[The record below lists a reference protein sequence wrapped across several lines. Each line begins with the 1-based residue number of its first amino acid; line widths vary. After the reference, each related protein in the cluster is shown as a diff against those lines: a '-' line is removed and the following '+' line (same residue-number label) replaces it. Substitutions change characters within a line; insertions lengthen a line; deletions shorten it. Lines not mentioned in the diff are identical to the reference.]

1 MPDPGAHGVPK
12 PGVRGLWLRGGLLVL
27 IVGAAIIAAAV
38 VGLPDVAA
46 LQADI
51 AAAGPAA
58 PVVFVLVYAAV
69 TLAPVPKNVL
79 SAVAGLLF
87 GLAAGIALVFV
98 AAMLGALTAFWLG
111 RVLGRGAV
119 ERLTGARVA
128 RVDKLLARRGV
139 MAVIGVRLIPVLP
152 FTAINYTAGLTAVRR
167 RDYVIGTA
175 VGIVPGTVAYVTLGT
190 YGSEPG
196 SWPFAISAAVL
207 GLLTAAG
214 FIAARRS
221 RSRITPGA
229 TDRTTPRWGGP
240 GGARAVAGRR
250 VGTR

>member
-1 MPDPGAHGVPK
+1 MAE
-12 PGVRGLWLRGGLLVL
+12 PGVRGIWLRGGVL
-27 IVGAAIIAAAV
+27 ILILGAAITAAVV

-58 PVVFVLVYAAV
+58 PVVFVLVYSAV

-87 GLAAGIALVFV
+87 GLVTGIALVFV
-98 AAMLGALTAFWLG
+98 AAMLGALMAFWLG

-119 ERLTGARVA
+119 ERFTGARVA
-128 RVDKLLARRGV
+128 RVDELLARRGV
-139 MAVIGVRLIPVLP
+139 MAVIGVRLVPVVP
-152 FTAINYTAGLTAVRR
+152 FTAINYTSGLTGVRL
-167 RDYVIGTA
+167 RDYTVGTA

-190 YGSEPG
+190 YGSEPV
-196 SWPFAISAAVL
+196 SWPVALSAAAL

-214 FIAARRS
+214 VVAARRS
-221 RSRITPGA
+221 R
-229 TDRTTPRWGGP
+229 
-240 GGARAVAGRR
+240 ARSASEVTAGRPSEEDDSGEGDDAAVVPSPSR
-250 VGTR
+250 QR